1 MECTPKNTV
10 SWNFHGIHQVAWLNP
25 VSLGVKGCRQL
36 VWFQERPS
44 TGPTCCLTSCAEAFP
59 GKVAL
64 SPGISTSF
72 FGPQFLQSLVLVSSY
87 LNYNVDCF
95 LFACA
100 FKSYCY
106 TNNTDADRWESRFSF
121 LCSHLLFRQIFV
133 VTGALKVAV
142 ILYFLVC
149 SLER

>member
-1 MECTPKNTV
+1 MHSKEHCILELPRNSPGCLTKPCQPWRQRMQTACLVSGKALHRPDLLPDLERRGLSWEGCFL
-10 SWNFHGIHQVAWLNP
+10 SWNLY
-25 VSLGVKGCRQL
+25 L
-36 VWFQERPS
+36 
-44 TGPTCCLTSCAEAFP
+44 
-59 GKVAL
+59 
-64 SPGISTSF
+64 F

-106 TNNTDADRWESRFSF
+106 TKNTDADRWESRFSF
-121 LCSHLLFRQIFV
+121 LSPHLLFRQIFV